1 MMTLNFNMFY
11 LKKSII
17 SFRIKII
24 VLFIIKLNE
33 TVCMLLFNA
42 SFFFSKFNVLNNGEL
57 VISRNI
63 LINKHIPAN

>member
-11 LKKSII
+11 LKKSITR
-17 SFRIKII
+17 FKIKSI

-33 TVCMLLFNA
+33 TVSKLLFNA

-63 LINKHIPAN
+63 LINKHIPAS

>member
-17 SFRIKII
+17 SFRIKSI

-42 SFFFSKFNVLNNGEL
+42 SFLFSKFNVLNNGEL

-63 LINKHIPAN
+63 LINKHIPAS